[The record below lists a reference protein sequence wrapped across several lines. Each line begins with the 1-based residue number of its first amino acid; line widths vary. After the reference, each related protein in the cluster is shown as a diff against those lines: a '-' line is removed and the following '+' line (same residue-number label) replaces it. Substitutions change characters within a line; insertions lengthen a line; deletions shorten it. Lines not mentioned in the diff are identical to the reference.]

1 MFIPINYEKEFD
13 ELWENLKKKYP
24 KELFDLEGIG
34 KQLDLCDFS
43 KTFFKSANVA
53 DNSADANSN
62 VDDLTVV
69 AYENELSKPW
79 TRLNSLYLLWKY
91 GKKIFGIEWANMA
104 IEKELAGEYYIND
117 LSNVQKPYCY
127 NFSTFDVMNKGL
139 PFVKKIQSKPAK
151 HLSSFCG
158 QMVHFTSYASNQV
171 MGAVG
176 LADLLIVLSY
186 YVRKELEENPG
197 IEDYIWRQVKQE
209 IQSIIYSCNQPFRG
223 GLQSGFYNVSIY
235 DDEFLDSLIPN
246 YIFPDGRYPDKDLI
260 KKLQDV
266 YLDLMNETMDISPI
280 TFPVT
285 TACFCVDS
293 EKNIK
298 DEKFLE
304 YIAKKNLKW
313 AFINIYAGET
323 STLSSCCFDGKQKCL
338 SKSSNGV
345 NLMTFKDLYDGEYE
359 NYKKN
364 FTVYHNG
371 SWCKGNVIRL
381 PKRKLYK
388 ITTSN
393 KKEIYVTD
401 NHILPTL
408 RGDKVVTDL
417 STSDYILFNSR
428 KLDSFPEK
436 DRGLT
441 YEQGFLIGMYLG
453 DGSTEQKTSN
463 HTPTIHLSINEQK
476 YINSKDILEKALLSI
491 DEDAILKMTTS
502 YNNVYPV
509 YVRNWKIYNFIK
521 EYVSGD
527 YCYEKS
533 LNMNCLLQSYEFR
546 RGILDGLYETD
557 GGNSNRIYTTSKQLS
572 EDIET
577 LITSLGMNS
586 IIDIFD
592 RTDEQVIIRGQIAQ
606 RNYPLYCI
614 RWYDMKNKRSMKD
627 IYIVSNNSEYFKI
640 VSIEQYDGDDEYV
653 YCFEMENEDEPYFT
667 LPNGCISHNCRL
679 RSKKNNEY
687 LGYTNSFGGASTQ
700 IGSFGVVTL
709 NLPHIALLSNGNEE
723 IFFEKLKENVD
734 YSIKLNHIKRYIL
747 QKRISIGALPL
758 YSYEFMDIKKQYATT
773 GVNGLYECIKF
784 LGKDILK
791 EDGQALCKKILNT
804 INDINEQADKEYKY
818 AHNLE
823 QTPSENSAI
832 KLAHKDK
839 VQNLQDEFELYSNQ
853 FIPLIVTA
861 NLLDRIRLQGM
872 FDSEFSGGSIMHC
885 GCDMRVESYENLM
898 KMIRTTV
905 KAGCVYHAINYN
917 LQKCEDGHMSVG
929 KNTNCAICGKPITD
943 NYVRVVG
950 FIVNTKN
957 FHKVRRE
964 VDYPNRQLYSKDDI
978 ESIGD

>member
-1 MFIPINYEKEFD
+1 MYIPIKYEEEFD
-13 ELWENLKKKYP
+13 ELWKNLQEKYP

-34 KQLDLCDFS
+34 KQLDLCEFS
-43 KTFFKSANVA
+43 KTFFKSVNVA
-53 DNSADANSN
+53 DSSADANSN

-91 GKKIFGIEWANMA
+91 GKKTYGIEWANNA

-197 IEDYIWRQVKQE
+197 AEEYIWKQVKQE
-209 IQSIIYSCNQPFRG
+209 IQSLIYSCNQPFRG

-246 YIFPDGRYPDKDLI
+246 YIFPDGRYPEKELI

-323 STLSSCCFDGKQKCL
+323 STLSSCC
-338 SKSSNGV
+338 
-345 NLMTFKDLYDGEYE
+345 
-359 NYKKN
+359 
-364 FTVYHNG
+364 
-371 SWCKGNVIRL
+371 
-381 PKRKLYK
+381 
-388 ITTSN
+388 
-393 KKEIYVTD
+393 
-401 NHILPTL
+401 
-408 RGDKVVTDL
+408 
-417 STSDYILFNSR
+417 
-428 KLDSFPEK
+428 
-436 DRGLT
+436 
-441 YEQGFLIGMYLG
+441 
-453 DGSTEQKTSN
+453 
-463 HTPTIHLSINEQK
+463 
-476 YINSKDILEKALLSI
+476 
-491 DEDAILKMTTS
+491 
-502 YNNVYPV
+502 
-509 YVRNWKIYNFIK
+509 
-521 EYVSGD
+521 
-527 YCYEKS
+527 
-533 LNMNCLLQSYEFR
+533 
-546 RGILDGLYETD
+546 
-557 GGNSNRIYTTSKQLS
+557 
-572 EDIET
+572 
-577 LITSLGMNS
+577 
-586 IIDIFD
+586 
-592 RTDEQVIIRGQIAQ
+592 
-606 RNYPLYCI
+606 
-614 RWYDMKNKRSMKD
+614 
-627 IYIVSNNSEYFKI
+627 
-640 VSIEQYDGDDEYV
+640 
-653 YCFEMENEDEPYFT
+653 
-667 LPNGCISHNCRL
+667 RL

-709 NLPHIALLSNGNEE
+709 NLPHIALLAQGDED
-723 IFFEKLKENVD
+723 IFFQKLKENVG
-734 YSIKLNHIKRYIL
+734 YSIRLNHIKRYIL
-747 QKRISIGALPL
+747 QKRIAIGALPL

-791 EDGQALCKKILNT
+791 EDGQELCKKILNT
-804 INDINEQADKEYKY
+804 INEINDEADKEYKY

-832 KLAHKDK
+832 KLASKDK
-839 VQNLQDEFELYSNQ
+839 VQKLQNEFELYSNQ

-898 KMIRTTV
+898 KMIKATV

-929 KNTNCAICGKPITD
+929 KNENCSICGKPITD

-964 VDYPNRQLYSKDDI
+964 VDYPNRQIYNKDDI
-978 ESIGD
+978 ESIG